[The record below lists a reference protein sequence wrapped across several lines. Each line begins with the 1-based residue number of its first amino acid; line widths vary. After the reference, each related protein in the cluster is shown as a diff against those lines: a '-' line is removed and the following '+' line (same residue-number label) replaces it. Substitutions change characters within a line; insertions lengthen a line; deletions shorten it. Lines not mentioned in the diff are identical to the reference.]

1 MAGRVFFHCSSRV
14 AALAL
19 HPCRECGAQIS
30 SEATACPHCGA
41 PAKPPP
47 VVAKAA
53 PVAAPPKKRRVGF
66 WLLLLISAFIVY
78 LANRSATD
86 EGQDNSTSAA
96 GTPAS
101 PNDSRQPA
109 PQPAA
114 ASPAVATDDGCHDD
128 WKKCTDNAELA
139 NKYGNYIHVQ
149 SMCQQEAN
157 HEAKSGTPVWPGFW
171 SGGPFSRFHTGNE
184 YVTTG
189 IVVLIEPDAQ
199 FSNGF
204 GAMVHSTVTCTYDP
218 NNDAVRSVDVAP
230 NG

>member
-86 EGQDNSTSAA
+86 EGQDNSPSAA
-96 GTPAS
+96 TPAS

>member
-96 GTPAS
+96 TPAS